1 MRADAK
7 PQLNGCFWH
16 ISSGSD
22 HCRLSGWV
30 KGEQPLCYEETK
42 TSPSGVLPDPDV
54 TCRLTVYS
62 PCKIQAQ
69 STALPPP
76 PPPHHKNDTRPET
89 LQHSPLELFCS
100 YLLSNK
106 DGEEISHIHLK
117 TGDSSNF
124 YVLISKLQFS
134 TFLYFF
140 CCRFWVF
147 HHQFV
152 FCDSAAKTIIVAFS
166 ISEPSYTFDHKI
178 KEQKSTAATEN
189 VRGWSRA
196 LRTLL
201 ADFLIVSAKT
211 NFHLWLLPLKPAI
224 QIAIVFINNS
234 KLNAVGASPVYEKW
248 NFMQLHKKNKPMILY
263 LISTLL
269 FSCIWKSN
277 CHI

>member
-1 MRADAK
+1 MRRRNKNKEKQQHSSKSAVLPASSYPWTDLSHFCVGPQTSHNSRVVRADAK

-30 KGEQPLCYEETK
+30 KGEQRLCYEETK

-76 PPPHHKNDTRPET
+76 PRPHHKNDTRPET

-178 KEQKSTAATEN
+178 KEQKSTAEPKMSEDEAE
-189 VRGWSRA
+189 R
-196 LRTLL
+196 
-201 ADFLIVSAKT
+201 
-211 NFHLWLLPLKPAI
+211 
-224 QIAIVFINNS
+224 
-234 KLNAVGASPVYEKW
+234 
-248 NFMQLHKKNKPMILY
+248 
-263 LISTLL
+263 
-269 FSCIWKSN
+269 
-277 CHI
+277 